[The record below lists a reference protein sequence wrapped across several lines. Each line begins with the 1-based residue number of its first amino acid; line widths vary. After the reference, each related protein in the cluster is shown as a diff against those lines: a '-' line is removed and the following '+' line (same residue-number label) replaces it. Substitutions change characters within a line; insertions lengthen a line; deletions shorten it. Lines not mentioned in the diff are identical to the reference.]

1 MSSRRPGDT
10 GDGRLRRRHLR
21 HHQGSLSAG
30 ADYTIGFTSGTLTVN
45 TAALTITANDAS
57 KTYGAALPAFTAS
70 YSGLVNGDTSS
81 VVSGL
86 SLSTTATAASN
97 AGTYAITPGGATASN
112 YAIAYASGT
121 LNVNPAALTVTANSA
136 SKTYGAA
143 LPALTYSDAG
153 LVNGD
158 TASVFSAPSR
168 HRQRPPPA
176 SATTSSTRAR
186 SRPAANYTIGFT
198 SGTLT
203 VNTAAL
209 TITAND
215 ASKTYGAALPA
226 LTYSDS
232 GLVNGDT
239 ASVFSGALATPA
251 TAASGVGNYAITQG
265 SLSAGGNYTI
275 AYTSGT
281 LTVNTAALTITAN
294 DASKTYGAALP
305 R

>member
-1 MSSRRPGDT
+1 MNTAALTITANDASKTYGAALPALTYSDAGLVNGDT
-10 GDGRLRRRHLR
+10 ASVFSGALATPATAASGVGNYAIT
-21 HHQGSLSAG
+21 QGSLSAG

-112 YAIAYASGT
+112 YAIAYTSGT
-121 LNVNPAALTVTANSA
+121 LTVNTAALTITANSP

-176 SATTSSTRAR
+176 SATTPSRRAR
-186 SRPAANYTIGFT
+186 SRRVRDYTIGFT

-215 ASKTYGAALPA
+215 ASKTYGR
-226 LTYSDS
+226 DC
-232 GLVNGDT
+232 
-239 ASVFSGALATPA
+239 
-251 TAASGVGNYAITQG
+251 
-265 SLSAGGNYTI
+265 
-275 AYTSGT
+275 
-281 LTVNTAALTITAN
+281 
-294 DASKTYGAALP
+294 
-305 R
+305 

>member
-1 MSSRRPGDT
+1 MTRARPTARRAGADL
-10 GDGRLRRRHLR
+10 LRRGPGQRRHRQRLLGALATPATAASGVGNYAIT
-21 HHQGSLSAG
+21 QGSLSAG

-57 KTYGAALPAFTAS
+57 KTYGALPAFTAS

-121 LNVNPAALTVTANSA
+121 LNVNPAALIVTADNL

-143 LPALTYSDAG
+143 LPALTYSDA
-153 LVNGD
+153 
-158 TASVFSAPSR
+158 
-168 HRQRPPPA
+168 
-176 SATTSSTRAR
+176 
-186 SRPAANYTIGFT
+186 
-198 SGTLT
+198 
-203 VNTAAL
+203 
-209 TITAND
+209 
-215 ASKTYGAALPA
+215 
-226 LTYSDS
+226 

-265 SLSAGGNYTI
+265 TLSAG
-275 AYTSGT
+275 
-281 LTVNTAALTITAN
+281 AATTRSA
-294 DASKTYGAALP
+294 TPAARSP
-305 R
+305 STGRPHDHRQ